1 MDLSERLSNLMS
13 EKITPFVKSGECSD
27 EVSLCFDDGRKL
39 YISRNFLC
47 YASPVFKTMFQ
58 MKEPDEK
65 EVVMSGAVYGDF
77 LELLLCLHPGVQKQI
92 DCTNVLRIV
101 SLAKEY
107 QIQSFE
113 NRCQKAM
120 IKWLSSE
127 VDSACSKDGDI
138 KKVQNAKTCLN
149 VLIKAIALE
158 YEDVVTHAIEVLAR
172 FGFDVFTGVMTK
184 PAFKFGE
191 SNFSK
196 APPVSLA
203 FGKKDEKPEIKYTN
217 DKSFNF
223 FTPAPTNSGTE
234 DSMDA
239 CKELYDSLS
248 EDIKTRLLLQRLK
261 LCDDCFMRKVLSDG
275 KSIVVNQSSK

>member
-1 MDLSERLSNLMS
+1 
-13 EKITPFVKSGECSD
+13 
-27 EVSLCFDDGRKL
+27 
-39 YISRNFLC
+39 
-47 YASPVFKTMFQ
+47 
-58 MKEPDEK
+58 
-65 EVVMSGAVYGDF
+65 
-77 LELLLCLHPGVQKQI
+77 
-92 DCTNVLRIV
+92 
-101 SLAKEY
+101 
-107 QIQSFE
+107 
-113 NRCQKAM
+113 M

-149 VLIKAIALE
+149 VLIKAIALD

-191 SNFSK
+191 YNFSK

-223 FTPAPTNSGTE
+223 FTPAPTSSGTE

-248 EDIKTRLLLQRLK
+248 EEIKTRLLLQRLK